1 MAAVAWILFAVA
13 ALALVALGLQRRRE
27 KVAGARSADSGG
39 DPAATPPPDA
49 VRGRTAFEVTPRVA
63 LLVDSSGRLL
73 DANRAARDRFPF
85 LQSHMGLL
93 EAFGNHEIAG
103 GVMAAL
109 AAMEGRRFDVR
120 LFAEGRHTYSVTVEP
135 YEVNGAAE
143 ALVFLADT
151 TEEVEYQE
159 LRSQF
164 VANVSHELRTP
175 LAGLRGMLEGL
186 EDVEMPPETRARFA
200 GRARHEAERL
210 EALIADILFLSEL
223 EAMQGT
229 PSGAVSD
236 LSPAT
241 RAAADDLEDQAH
253 IGRVEVEVTA
263 PDAAWTAL
271 TDRMARTVASN
282 LLENAVR
289 YSGPGS
295 HVTAAVRQEDG
306 RVVLEVS
313 DDGAGIPE
321 RHLPHIFERF
331 YRADP
336 SRSKELGGTGLG
348 LSIVKHI
355 VDRFGG
361 TVEARSREGFGTTIT
376 IVLPAVDVPLAR
388 SEDG

>member
-1 MAAVAWILFAVA
+1 MVALAWSLFAVTALALA
-13 ALALVALGLQRRRE
+13 ALAVVRRRE
-27 KVAGARSADSGG
+27 RGAPSV
-39 DPAATPPPDA
+39 ATPAVAAPEPPDA
-49 VRGRTAFEVTPRVA
+49 IRGRTAFEVTPRVA
-63 LLVDSSGRLL
+63 LLVGADGRLI
-73 DANRAARDRFPF
+73 DANRAARERFPF
-85 LQSHMGLL
+85 LQSDMGLL
-93 EAFGNHEIAG
+93 EAFGNHEISG
-103 GVMAAL
+103 GVSAAL
-109 AAMEGRRFDVR
+109 AEMGGRRFDVR
-120 LFAEGRHTYSVTVEP
+120 LFSEGRHTYSVIVEP
-135 YEVNGAAE
+135 YEVAGAAE

-186 EDVEMPPETRARFA
+186 EDVDMPPETRARFA

-223 EAMQGT
+223 EAMQDV

-241 RAAADDLEDQAH
+241 RAAADDLIHQAAE
-253 IGRVEVEVTA
+253 GGVTVTVEA

-271 TDRMARTVASN
+271 TDRMARIVASN

-289 YSGPGS
+289 YSGKGS
-295 HVTAAVRQEDG
+295 TVAAGVRAEHG
-306 RVVLEVS
+306 RVVLEVK
-313 DDGAGIPE
+313 DDGVGIPE
-321 RHLPHIFERF
+321 KHLPHIFERF

-376 IVLPAVDVPLAR
+376 VVLPSVDEPAP
-388 SEDG
+388 G

>member
-1 MAAVAWILFAVA
+1 MAVLAWSLFVLAAFALA
-13 ALALVALGLQRRRE
+13 ALLVKQRRE
-27 KVAGARSADSGG
+27 TASIAPSADA
-39 DPAATPPPDA
+39 PTPTGAESPNA
-49 VRGRTAFEVTPRVA
+49 IRGQTAFEVTPRVA
-63 LLVDSSGRLL
+63 LLVGADGRLI

-85 LQSHMGLL
+85 LQSGMGLL

-103 GVMAAL
+103 GVAAAL
-109 AAMEGRRFDVR
+109 AEMDGRRFEVRLFSEGRR
-120 LFAEGRHTYSVTVEP
+120 TYSVIVEP
-135 YEVNGAAE
+135 YEAAGAAE

-175 LAGLRGMLEGL
+175 LAGLRGILEGL
-186 EDVEMPPETRARFA
+186 EDVEMPAETRARFA

-223 EAMQGT
+223 EAMQGI
-229 PSGAVSD
+229 PPGAGSD
-236 LSPAT
+236 LSRAT
-241 RAAADDLEDQAH
+241 RAAAEDLTHQAADRGVTVH
-253 IGRVEVEVTA
+253 VEA
-263 PDAAWTAL
+263 PEPAWTAL
-271 TDRMARTVASN
+271 TDRMARIVASN

-289 YSGPGS
+289 YSGQGS
-295 HVTAAVRQEDG
+295 TVAAGVRVEDG
-306 RVVLEVS
+306 QVVLEVR

-321 RHLPHIFERF
+321 KHLPHIFERF

-376 IVLPAVDVPLAR
+376 IEFPSVDEPAA
-388 SEDG
+388 G

>member
-1 MAAVAWILFAVA
+1 MTALAWSLFAVTVLTL
-13 ALALVALGLQRRRE
+13 LALLVNQRRG
-27 KVAGARSADSGG
+27 KGLL
-39 DPAATPPPDA
+39 TPPADVPIA
-49 VRGRTAFEVTPRVA
+49 APAELPEVIRGRTAFEVTPRVT
-63 LLVDSSGRLL
+63 LLVGADGRLI
-73 DANRAARDRFPF
+73 DANRAARDRFSF
-85 LQSHMGLL
+85 LQSGMGLL

-103 GVMAAL
+103 GVAAAL
-109 AAMEGRRFDVR
+109 AEMDGRRFEVR
-120 LFAEGRHTYSVTVEP
+120 LFNEGRQTYSVIVEP
-135 YEVNGAAE
+135 YEVAGAAE

-151 TEEVEYQE
+151 TEEVQYQE

-175 LAGLRGMLEGL
+175 LAGLRGILEGL
-186 EDVEMPPETRARFA
+186 EDTEMPPETRARFA

-223 EAMQGT
+223 EAMQGV
-229 PSGAVSD
+229 PPGAVSD
-236 LSPAT
+236 LSQAT
-241 RAAADDLEDQAH
+241 RAAADDLVHQAADRGVAVH
-253 IGRVEVEVTA
+253 VEA
-263 PDAAWTAL
+263 PEPAWTAL
-271 TDRMARTVASN
+271 TDRMARIVAAN

-289 YSGPGS
+289 YSGQGS
-295 HVTAAVRQEDG
+295 TVAAGVRAENG
-306 RVVLEVS
+306 RVVLEVK

-321 RHLPHIFERF
+321 KHLPHIFERF

-376 IVLPAVDVPLAR
+376 IAFPSVGGPAA
-388 SEDG
+388 G